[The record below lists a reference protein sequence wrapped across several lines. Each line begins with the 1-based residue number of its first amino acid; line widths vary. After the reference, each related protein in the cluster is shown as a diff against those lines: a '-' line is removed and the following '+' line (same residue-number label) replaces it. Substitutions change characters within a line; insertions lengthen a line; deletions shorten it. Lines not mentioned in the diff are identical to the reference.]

1 MPIEH
6 VSSARLETQHGY
18 QALSSTLTA
27 STYISSL
34 IRVLN
39 KIDDDQVSP
48 IISVLDGALERKARI
63 FVIGNGGSAA
73 TASHICS
80 DLGIGLKRRGLA
92 NFDIWSLVDNIP
104 VSTALSNDL
113 SYDQIF
119 SEQLTGLLTAND
131 VLIALSASG
140 NSPNILRAVELANKV
155 GATVIGCTGFDG
167 GMLLKL
173 SDVAFHVETP
183 AGAYGIVEDAHMVL
197 NHILYNHY
205 AQR

>member
-1 MPIEH
+1 
-6 VSSARLETQHGY
+6 VSIKYISSSRLETQHGY
-18 QALSSTLTA
+18 QTLSSTFTA

-39 KIDDDQVSP
+39 KIDDDQISP
-48 IISVLDGALERKARI
+48 IISVLDGALERQARI

-113 SYDQIF
+113 SYEEVF
-119 SEQLTGLLTAND
+119 SAQLTGLLKASD
-131 VLIALSASG
+131 ILIALSASG
-140 NSPNILRAVELANKV
+140 NSPNILRAVELANQI

-183 AGAYGIVEDAHMVL
+183 TGAYGIVEDAHMVL